1 LRSAFGCSSVSRPD
15 DVVLSVVVVVVLPLD
30 AGMVDDVSLDGVVLF
45 TGWLVLALL
54 GALVVVSGVD
64 CA

>member
-1 LRSAFGCSSVSRPD
+1 ML
-15 DVVLSVVVVVVLPLD
+15 
-30 AGMVDDVSLDGVVLF
+30 DDVSLDGVVLF